1 MKEAGCYT
9 AQTDTKSVQ
18 KGISHGHGRVHIK
31 IAHQSSKQYWLKNS
45 KGILIREKRREERR
59 AEKEQRK
66 RKKIPQIRF
75 V

>member
-9 AQTDTKSVQ
+9 AQTDTKSIQ

-45 KGILIREKRREERR
+45 KGILIREKRRREERR
-59 AEKEQRK
+59 GEER
-66 RKKIPQIRF
+66 RGEE
-75 V
+75 